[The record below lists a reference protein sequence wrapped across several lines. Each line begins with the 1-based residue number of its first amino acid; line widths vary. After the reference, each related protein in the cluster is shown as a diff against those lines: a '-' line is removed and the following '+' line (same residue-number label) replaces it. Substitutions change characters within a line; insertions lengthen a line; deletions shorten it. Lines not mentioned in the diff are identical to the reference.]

1 MEVSE
6 ILTLKD
12 LGFYITFPFPETDKN
27 IIIRAIKSLKIE
39 PKQNQIQKNLD
50 SELAEA
56 LKNEG
61 YYYSKDVD
69 PGKSSKC
76 KLWEPD
82 FQNSVDLFNPE
93 RKIAIEIEK
102 AEIKRVIHDI
112 LKLVNAS
119 KTFKPKVRFGVLMVP
134 DKYFVGSRFSNFIG
148 QVKKEISFYFGGV
161 IDGFS
166 LLDILIIAYK
176 VNSK

>member
-1 MEVSE
+1 MKISE

-12 LGFYITFPFPETDKN
+12 LGFYITFPFPESHKE
-27 IIIRAIKSLKIE
+27 IIVRAIRSLKIE
-39 PKQNQIQKNLD
+39 ARQHQIQKSLD
-50 SELAEA
+50 QELGEA

-61 YYYSKDVD
+61 YYYSKDAD
-69 PGKSSKC
+69 PEKSSKC
-76 KLWEPD
+76 KLWQPD
-82 FQNSVDLFNPE
+82 FQYSVDLFNPE

-119 KTFKPKVRFGVLMVP
+119 KTFKPKVRFGVLLVP

-148 QVKKEISFYFGGV
+148 RVKKDISFYFGGV
-161 IDGFS
+161 IDGS
-166 LLDILIIAYK
+166 NLLDLLIISYK
-176 VNSK
+176 VDSK